1 MAQPSDEGFKVTDRR
16 RRDPI
21 AEPALSRPGSQPRPA
36 SPSSAEMLSGVPD
49 ARSLAGLFVML
60 GTEAVI
66 ALGEAPDPGTGQRQ
80 RELPHAAGIINLLTL
95 LREKTAGNRSTEET
109 QVLDDLIYD
118 LQLRYVNAAKSPG

>member
-1 MAQPSDEGFKVTDRR
+1 MAQPSDEGFRVTDRR
-16 RRDPI
+16 GRDPLDES
-21 AEPALSRPGSQPRPA
+21 APSRPGSQPRPA
-36 SPSSAEMLSGVPD
+36 SPSSAEIPFGLPD

-66 ALGEAPDPGTGQRQ
+66 ALGEAPDPVTGQRQ
-80 RELPHAAGIINLLTL
+80 RELPHAAGIIDLMTL
-95 LREKTAGNRSTEET
+95 LREKTEGNRSTEET

>member
-1 MAQPSDEGFKVTDRR
+1 MAQPSDEGFRVTDRR
-16 RRDPI
+16 RRDPLDES
-21 AEPALSRPGSQPRPA
+21 APSRPGSQPRPA
-36 SPSSAEMLSGVPD
+36 SPSSAEIPPGVPD

-80 RELPHAAGIINLLTL
+80 RELPHAAGIIDLLTL
-95 LREKTAGNRSTEET
+95 LREKTEGNRSTEET

>member
-1 MAQPSDEGFKVTDRR
+1 
-16 RRDPI
+16 
-21 AEPALSRPGSQPRPA
+21 
-36 SPSSAEMLSGVPD
+36 MLSGVPD

>member
-1 MAQPSDEGFKVTDRR
+1 MAQPSDEGFRVTDRR
-16 RRDPI
+16 GRDPLDES
-21 AEPALSRPGSQPRPA
+21 APSRPGSQPRPA
-36 SPSSAEMLSGVPD
+36 SPSSAEIPFGLPD

-66 ALGEAPDPGTGQRQ
+66 ALGEAPDPVTGQRQ
-80 RELPHAAGIINLLTL
+80 RELPHAAGLIDLLTL
-95 LREKTAGNRSTEET
+95 LREKTEGNRSTEET

>member
-1 MAQPSDEGFKVTDRR
+1 MAQPSDEGFRVTDRR

-21 AEPALSRPGSQPRPA
+21 DEPPPSRSGSQPRPA
-36 SPSSAEMLSGVPD
+36 SPFPAEIPSGVPD
-49 ARSLAGLFVML
+49 TRSLAGLFVML

-66 ALGEAPDPGTGQRQ
+66 ALGEAPDPVSGQRQ
-80 RELPHAAGIINLLTL
+80 RELPHAAGIIDLLTL
-95 LREKTAGNRSTEET
+95 LREKTEGNRSTEET

>member
-1 MAQPSDEGFKVTDRR
+1 MAQPSDDGFRVTDRR

-21 AEPALSRPGSQPRPA
+21 DESAPSRPGSHPRPA
-36 SPSSAEMLSGVPD
+36 SPSSAEIPPGVPD

-80 RELPHAAGIINLLTL
+80 RELPHAAGIIDLLTL
-95 LREKTAGNRSTEET
+95 LREKTEGNRSTEET

>member
-1 MAQPSDEGFKVTDRR
+1 MPSG
-16 RRDPI
+16 
-21 AEPALSRPGSQPRPA
+21 L
-36 SPSSAEMLSGVPD
+36 PD
-49 ARSLAGLFVML
+49 TRSLAGLFVML

-80 RELPHAAGIINLLTL
+80 RELPHAAGIIDLLTL
-95 LREKTAGNRSTEET
+95 LREKTEGNRSTEET

>member
-1 MAQPSDEGFKVTDRR
+1 MAQPSDEGFRVTDRR
-16 RRDPI
+16 QRDPI
-21 AEPALSRPGSQPRPA
+21 DESAPSRPGSPPHPA
-36 SPSSAEMLSGVPD
+36 SPSSAEIPSGVPG

-80 RELPHAAGIINLLTL
+80 RELPHAAGIIDLLTL
-95 LREKTAGNRSTEET
+95 LREKTEGNRSTEET